1 MPGKIKILLELTKI
15 RITLFVTVT
24 TFLGYVLYSH
34 SLQIEMLIPLFGTLF
49 LACGSAVFNHYQERF
64 YDALMKRTQ
73 KRPIPSGKIS
83 PGNTLIIG
91 SLFSLF
97 GASLLFIGSGLT
109 PFILGIIALI
119 WYNLIYTPMKR
130 KNPFAVVPGSLIGAI
145 PPMIGWTAAG
155 GYIFDP
161 QILIVAFFFFIWQIP
176 HFWLLMLFFD
186 EDYKRAGFPTLS
198 TIFSSEQ
205 ISRITFI
212 WMMAIAVA
220 CIGLPLFK
228 IVNSH
233 FINFGLVLT
242 AGWLMWH
249 AAKLLI
255 HSKENFNLMLAFKGI
270 NIFALTIIILLSI
283 DNLLLK

>member
-1 MPGKIKILLELTKI
+1 VLDRIKILFELTKI
-15 RITLFVTVT
+15 RITSFVTVT

-34 SLQIEMLIPLFGTLF
+34 SIQAEILTTLIGTLL
-49 LACGSAVFNHYQERF
+49 LACGSAVFNHYQERK
-64 YDALMKRTQ
+64 YDSIMQRTL
-73 KRPIPSGKIS
+73 KRPIPSGRIS
-83 PGNTLIIG
+83 PKQTLLIG
-91 SLFSLF
+91 TILSLA
-97 GASLLFIGSGLT
+97 GAFILLIGIGLI

-130 KNPFAVVPGSLIGAI
+130 INPFAAVPGSLIGAI

-155 GYIFDP
+155 GYIFDS

-186 EDYKRAGFPTLS
+186 QDYKRAGFPTLS
-198 TIFSSEQ
+198 SIFSSEQ

-212 WMMAIAVA
+212 WMMAIAVV
-220 CIGLPLFK
+220 CIGLPLFR

-233 FINFGLVLT
+233 LINFGLVLT
-242 AGWLMWH
+242 AVRLGWH
-249 AAKLLI
+249 AVKLLI
-255 HSKENFNLMLAFKGI
+255 YSKDNLNLIYAFRGI
-270 NIFALTIIILLSI
+270 NTFALIVIILLSV